1 MSGFFS
7 RLLSHSAADAP
18 APAKQNAVHTAPLP
32 AAPMSAF
39 AASIPALPR
48 EPAASLAATLMRT
61 ASAATAAATSAAAST
76 TSRPA
81 YRLDK
86 FHRCWSSIQSRVYDS
101 GNASDASSATGDL
114 PVSPRIHDEG
124 LAHLEDA
131 ALAAQQVQIM
141 IDILIE
147 ETQDSLKH
155 QGRTPA
161 TSTIP
166 SLGSHAGPCLEYLL
180 DNAVLDRLVQL
191 AAPDRPVGFRSAVL
205 TALTSLLAHM
215 DDRFLAQN
223 AVHRATLALTRA
235 SMHAVA
241 AAARDGLVHH
251 DEMPLLQLIHAIAE
265 RIDRAPELLWIVFQ
279 DKRGWRRRRSSA
291 SSYHASA
298 AAAAAAAASMLGT
311 SPSSTTSTSK
321 RRSGR
326 PVSISGHKANA
337 VAPMPPSAAETNK
350 RNYRNSAMATTAP
363 SPALS
368 NATFPDSAVASEKPD
383 HPDFDF
389 PLFKFLLGYIHR
401 DGAVGDIARAA
412 LLLLLEHATG
422 PFREYLLTQ
431 SELVDKVSAALCALF
446 ADLYTTTAHPRS
458 RASTPVGP
466 TDERHNPRRDLF
478 HKLVLF
484 VQALV
489 VRCPSTRLVLALLA
503 RIRHVFLQ
511 GLVAPLLVRPL
522 DATQD
527 LRAFHA
533 TVANLTTMLSLL
545 TGGGSDVCGGPL
557 ARLVVEFLFS
567 DADHPPLVETAAANN
582 TDDVTPAELIEKVE
596 GMLEDEA
603 LALDIDPAAHLA
615 QSNLKRMISLASL
628 TTLPNMAA
636 PDPDPAPSPRA
647 ALLAEFRRVVRGEP
661 APRSRAPSPP
671 PPSFDGPAHADPD
684 LAPLAIVTLI
694 DTVLTHHYVYALPL
708 LAPALVAA
716 AADQRAVP
724 DLRTALSALD
734 LHDPHAAVPPTMRA
748 AAKPNTVSITDHTR
762 RATAFVRAAE
772 ALVPPPARRES
783 KMWSGSGVGL
793 GDTMAL
799 YVRDAA
805 AAVAACPDPDW
816 VLWRQVTVPS
826 RSASPARRRTS
837 DEGTASP
844 TKPHRPLSTSTLRAL
859 PTSRPS
865 SWLLD
870 DDDRPLMPPGYVPT
884 DHADLAE
891 TVVGDLLHALH
902 RFHSNTPVV
911 NLLVTGALTAL
922 ARVPVPYV
930 AHRVQDLALE
940 VVAYLKALEPTTP
953 VVPPAAPAP
962 VVSGGAGE
970 AGGVVAAAARRLSRP
985 LSMSL
990 ASLPSFSSILGG
1002 SGNSST
1008 GGSTPPRRPIS
1019 TVLEEDQVGLVG
1031 KRASSASSIATT
1043 TSSVGSHVG
1052 GGEAENRRILGEF
1065 VKELAATFL
1074 VQSYRNDVVLYV

>member
-18 APAKQNAVHTAPLP
+18 APAKPAAHAAPLP

-39 AASIPALPR
+39 AASIPTLPR

-61 ASAATAAATSAAAST
+61 ASAATAAATSAAASA

-114 PVSPRIHDEG
+114 PASPRIHDEG
-124 LAHLEDA
+124 LAHSEDA

-191 AAPDRPVGFRSAVL
+191 AAPDRPAGFRAAVL

-235 SMHAVA
+235 SMHAVT
-241 AAARDGLVHH
+241 AAARDGLVHR

-279 DKRGWRRRRSSA
+279 DMRGWRRRRSSA

-311 SPSSTTSTSK
+311 SPSSTTSIK

-326 PVSISGHKANA
+326 PVSVSGTKSNA
-337 VAPMPPSAAETNK
+337 VAPMPPTAAEANK

-383 HPDFDF
+383 HPDFEF

-458 RASTPVGP
+458 RSSTPVGP
-466 TDERHNPRRDLF
+466 NDERHNPRRDLF

-522 DATQD
+522 DASQD

-582 TDDVTPAELIEKVE
+582 SDDVTPAELIEKVE

-628 TTLPNMAA
+628 TSLPNMATV
-636 PDPDPAPSPRA
+636 DPNPAPSPRA

-671 PPSFDGPAHADPD
+671 PAFDRPASTHADAD

-716 AADQRAVP
+716 AADRVP

-748 AAKPNTVSITDHTR
+748 AAKPNTVALADHTR
-762 RATAFVRAAE
+762 RATAFVRAAD

-783 KMWSGSGVGL
+783 KMWTGSGVGL

-799 YVRDAA
+799 YVRDAV

-816 VLWRQVTVPS
+816 VLWRQVTVPPASTSSPS
-826 RSASPARRRTS
+826 RQGRTAES
-837 DEGTASP
+837 GTSSP
-844 TKPHRPLSTSTLRAL
+844 TKPHRPLSSSIRAL

-884 DHADLAE
+884 DHADLAD

-902 RFHSNTPVV
+902 RFHANAPAV

-940 VVAYLKALEPTTP
+940 VVAYLKALEPTA
-953 VVPPAAPAP
+953 VAPAVPAP
-962 VVSGGAGE
+962 VVGSGGEG
-970 AGGVVAAAARRLSRP
+970 GGVVAAAARRLSRP

-990 ASLPSFSSILGG
+990 ASLPSFSSILGSG
-1002 SGNSST
+1002 SSGT

-1019 TVLEEDQVGLVG
+1019 TVLEEDGVGASLVG

-1043 TSSVGSHVG
+1043 STGMSVASH
-1052 GGEAENRRILGEF
+1052 GGETENKRILGEF

>member
-1 MSGFFS
+1 M
-7 RLLSHSAADAP
+7 
-18 APAKQNAVHTAPLP
+18 
-32 AAPMSAF
+32 
-39 AASIPALPR
+39 
-48 EPAASLAATLMRT
+48 
-61 ASAATAAATSAAAST
+61 
-76 TSRPA
+76 
-81 YRLDK
+81 
-86 FHRCWSSIQSRVYDS
+86 
-101 GNASDASSATGDL
+101 
-114 PVSPRIHDEG
+114 
-124 LAHLEDA
+124 
-131 ALAAQQVQIM
+131 
-141 IDILIE
+141 
-147 ETQDSLKH
+147 
-155 QGRTPA
+155 
-161 TSTIP
+161 
-166 SLGSHAGPCLEYLL
+166 
-180 DNAVLDRLVQL
+180 
-191 AAPDRPVGFRSAVL
+191 
-205 TALTSLLAHM
+205 
-215 DDRFLAQN
+215 
-223 AVHRATLALTRA
+223 
-235 SMHAVA
+235 
-241 AAARDGLVHH
+241 
-251 DEMPLLQLIHAIAE
+251 
-265 RIDRAPELLWIVFQ
+265 
-279 DKRGWRRRRSSA
+279 RRSR
-291 SSYHASA
+291 
-298 AAAAAAAASMLGT
+298 T
-311 SPSSTTSTSK
+311 
-321 RRSGR
+321 R
-326 PVSISGHKANA
+326 P
-337 VAPMPPSAAETNK
+337 
-350 RNYRNSAMATTAP
+350 
-363 SPALS
+363 
-368 NATFPDSAVASEKPD
+368 VASEKPD

-466 TDERHNPRRDLF
+466 NDERHNPRRDLF

-503 RIRHVFLQ
+503 RIQHVFLQ

-522 DATQD
+522 DASQD

-567 DADHPPLVETAAANN
+567 DADHPPLVETAAAN

-628 TTLPNMAA
+628 TSLPNMAA
-636 PDPDPAPSPRA
+636 PADPDPAPSPRA

-671 PPSFDGPAHADPD
+671 PPSFDRPAHADAD
-684 LAPLAIVTLI
+684 LAPLAIVALI

-748 AAKPNTVSITDHTR
+748 AAKPNTVALADHTR
-762 RATAFVRAAE
+762 RAAAFVRAAE
-772 ALVPPPARRES
+772 SLVPPPARRDS
-783 KMWSGSGVGL
+783 KMWAGSGVGL
-793 GDTMAL
+793 GDTMAQ

-816 VLWRQVTVPS
+816 VLWRQVTVPGSTPTSSPS
-826 RSASPARRRTS
+826 RQPRRTS
-837 DEGTASP
+837 ESGTASP
-844 TKPHRPLSTSTLRAL
+844 TKPHRPLSTSIRQL

-902 RFHSNTPVV
+902 RFHANAPAV

-940 VVAYLKALEPTTP
+940 VVAYLKALEPTLP
-953 VVPPAAPAP
+953 AAGPPAAGPAA
-962 VVSGGAGE
+962 VGVNGAG
-970 AGGVVAAAARRLSRP
+970 AGGEGVVAAAARRLSRP

-990 ASLPSFSSILGG
+990 ASLPSFSSILGSG
-1002 SGNSST
+1002 SSST

-1019 TVLEEDQVGLVG
+1019 TVLEEGDGAGASLLG

-1043 TSSVGSHVG
+1043 SSVGSTIG
-1052 GGEAENRRILGEF
+1052 AEAENRRILGEF